1 MNRLNDVVDRGGPR
15 LRLGIGV
22 SIVCFIIYGSLVFL
36 LPQYRNNSYPCERS
50 SISAAVSNVILDAPL
65 GVLDARLFGEYLT
78 TIKPLRQV
86 LKATMRSVTGIRAM
100 PPVWINAIPDGNGI
114 GYIVFATAAFRLFGV
129 HVWALQLMMLVLMGC
144 SAAAFLWRFGENFA
158 VVVILYFTGLT
169 VMLFSPL
176 GWDPVMATQVPV
188 AGIRYLALLAV
199 LPGFHILLE
208 IFDREAAERSLA
220 WRNCALLAAQ
230 SAILALACLIRGNAV
245 VLVGIVLLVWLVIGW
260 RNRHERGR
268 LKEMVRTI
276 AIVGLA
282 WIALVGAIAVSVP
295 SDYLR
300 DDRFGTVVWHRITEG
315 IGTNPAFP
323 FPGIDAMFNCRKY
336 VPVGMQQGYPDS
348 NGGCIYVDYLIRH
361 HIPVHMDHLD
371 PYGRQ
376 YETALRE
383 AFFRIVRHYPT
394 EVLTTLVY
402 YKPLLIIQSMIF
414 DFRTNFTGDPAAAT
428 AFLNPQVNDTTID
441 SKYTYVTHSLTPYSK
456 ASIALLIMAVVLSS
470 AYLFTRSVPPAVL
483 RQIVGVTLLCASWTI
498 PPYIL
503 VWAAPHTSADL
514 FFFLI
519 FLIGLGVAAIP
530 VAVQALRNSAR
541 SAVA

>member
-1 MNRLNDVVDRGGPR
+1 MNRVNNTVDRDRPR
-15 LRLGIGV
+15 SRLGVIL
-22 SIVCFIIYGSLVFL
+22 SIFCFMIYASLVFL
-36 LPQYRNNSYPCERS
+36 LPQDRDNPYACERS
-50 SISAAVSNVILDAPL
+50 SIAAVVTNVIFGAPF
-65 GVLDARLFGEYLT
+65 GVLDSRLYGTYVT
-78 TIKPLRQV
+78 TIRPLRQV
-86 LKATMRSVTGIRAM
+86 LHETMTSASRIRAM
-100 PPVWINAIPDGNGI
+100 PPSWINAIPDGNGI

-208 IFDREAAERSLA
+208 IFDTEAAARNLA
-220 WRNCALLAAQ
+220 WRSYGLLAAQ
-230 SAILALACLIRGNAV
+230 SAILASACLVRGNAV
-245 VLVGIVLLVWLVIGW
+245 VLVGIILLVWLVIAW
-260 RNRHERGR
+260 RNRRDRGR
-268 LKEMVRTI
+268 FKEMVRTI
-276 AIVGLA
+276 AIIGLTG
-282 WIALVGAIAVSVP
+282 IALVGAIAGSVP

-300 DDRFGTVVWHRITEG
+300 DDRFGTVVWHRITES

-323 FPGIDAMFNCRKY
+323 FPGIDEMFDCRKY

-348 NGGCIYVDYLIRH
+348 NGGCIYVDYLIKH
-361 HIPVHMDHLD
+361 HIPVQMEHFDS
-371 PYGRQ
+371 YGRR

-383 AFFRIVRHYPT
+383 AFFRIVRRYPI
-394 EVLTTLVY
+394 EVLTTFMY
-402 YKPLLIIQSMIF
+402 YKPLLIIKSMIF
-414 DFRTNFTGDPAAAT
+414 DFRTNFTGDRAKAL
-428 AFLNPQVNDTTID
+428 AFLNPQVNDTEID
-441 SKYTYVTHSLTPYSK
+441 KKYTWAVFDIAPYSTL
-456 ASIALLIMAVVLSS
+456 SIVLLIMAVVLSS
-470 AYLFTRSVPPAVL
+470 AYLVTFSMLPARL

-503 VWAAPHTSADL
+503 VWGAPHTSADL

-530 VAVQALRNSAR
+530 IAVRALRKSAR